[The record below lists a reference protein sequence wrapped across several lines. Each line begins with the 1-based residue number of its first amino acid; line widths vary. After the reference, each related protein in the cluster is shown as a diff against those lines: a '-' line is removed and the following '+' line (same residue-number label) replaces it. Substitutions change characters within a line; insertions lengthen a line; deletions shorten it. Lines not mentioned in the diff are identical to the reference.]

1 MELGRSYSSGWA
13 AGQLGGSLP
22 TQNSFFYSCGRVLW
36 LWHIGAATLA
46 ILTLTVT
53 LTVRGP

>member
-36 LWHIGAATLA
+36 LWHIGAATVA

-53 LTVRGP
+53 VQGP